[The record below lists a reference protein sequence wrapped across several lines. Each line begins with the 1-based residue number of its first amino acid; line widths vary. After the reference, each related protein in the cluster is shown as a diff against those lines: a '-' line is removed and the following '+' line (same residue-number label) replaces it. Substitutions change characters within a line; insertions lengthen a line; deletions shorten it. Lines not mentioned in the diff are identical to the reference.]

1 MGNARPEGKHLS
13 LAKVKSSLLNEE
25 ACQKDKESRTEP
37 QALVTEGDTNWGRAG
52 IEVPRIRRSRGR
64 DQSRGGADV
73 AELKKILESK
83 ST

>member
-1 MGNARPEGKHLS
+1 M
-13 LAKVKSSLLNEE
+13 NEE
-25 ACQKDKESRTEP
+25 ASRKDKESISNSK
-37 QALVTEGDTNWGRAG
+37 ALVTEGDTNWGRAG